1 MARISKYQSSDNAIP
16 FAVIMWKGVRYL
28 RLSKKDGDN
37 DEEGKLESDSI
48 SNQRYIIQDYLSENP
63 DIEIVEE
70 YIDDGYSGL
79 NFNRPGFMKMIEDI
93 RTGKVNCVIV
103 KDLSR
108 FGRNYLEAG
117 NYLDIFFPIMNVR
130 FIAINDTIDS
140 YLYPSS
146 LNNISASFKNV
157 MNEEY
162 SRDISNKIRSTF
174 VAKRESGEYICG
186 FPLYGYVRDPNDHG
200 KLLLD
205 NEAAAIVKQIFE
217 WFSEGYSYRGI
228 TFRLNELGVP
238 SPNKYKS
245 LKYSNY
251 RRSRSSGLWTIP
263 TIKGILSNQMYTGDL
278 VQGKYEKI
286 NHKVK
291 KIRRLNEDRW
301 VIIEAHHEAIVDKEL
316 FLNVQ
321 KLMHRDMRISPT
333 QKELGL
339 FSGFL
344 KCADCGRQMVKKK
357 ASREKAREKYHYYTC
372 ATYDLKTKSACTRHT
387 MRSDKLESVVFTVI
401 TKYIDLAVD
410 MEHLLKKIHDSP
422 KKKAA
427 SNRLSDLLHAKEKE
441 REKIEGILLDLYPD
455 LKSGII
461 SRSQYLLLK
470 QRYDSEIKEIN
481 QAISN
486 IRQTLN
492 HEIHSLDG
500 ENDFIRHFR
509 EYRNIDKLTRE
520 VLIALVDVIYIH
532 EGGAIEI
539 VFKFQ
544 DAFLHAAEYIN
555 NNKEVLEQNI
565 PSELEVDSFK
575 AVEAHV

>member
-130 FIAINDTIDS
+130 FIAINDNIDS

-186 FPLYGYVRDPNDHG
+186 FPLYGYVRDPNEHG

-205 NEAAAIVKQIFE
+205 NEAAAVVKQIFE

-228 TFRLNELGVP
+228 TFRLNELGIP

-301 VIIEAHHEAIVDKEL
+301 VIIEAHHDAIVDKEL
-316 FLNVQ
+316 FVNVQ
-321 KLMHRDMRISPT
+321 NLMHRDMRVSPK

-357 ASREKAREKYHYYTC
+357 ASREKAQEKYHYYTC

-387 MRSDKLESVVFTVI
+387 VRSDKLESVVFTVI

-410 MEHLLKKIHDSP
+410 MERLLKKIHASP

>member
-130 FIAINDTIDS
+130 FIAINDNIDS

-186 FPLYGYVRDPNDHG
+186 FPLYGYVRDPNEHG

-205 NEAAAIVKQIFE
+205 NDAAAVVKQIFE
-217 WFSEGYSYRGI
+217 WFLKGYSYRGI
-228 TFRLNELGVP
+228 TFRLNELGIP

-251 RRSRSSGLWTIP
+251 RRFRSSGLWTIQ
-263 TIKGILSNQMYTGDL
+263 TIKGILSNQMY
-278 VQGKYEKI
+278 Y
-286 NHKVK
+286 
-291 KIRRLNEDRW
+291 
-301 VIIEAHHEAIVDKEL
+301 
-316 FLNVQ
+316 
-321 KLMHRDMRISPT
+321 
-333 QKELGL
+333 
-339 FSGFL
+339 FSAG
-344 KCADCGRQMVKKK
+344 
-357 ASREKAREKYHYYTC
+357 
-372 ATYDLKTKSACTRHT
+372 KSAYC
-387 MRSDKLESVVFTVI
+387 S
-401 TKYIDLAVD
+401 
-410 MEHLLKKIHDSP
+410 
-422 KKKAA
+422 
-427 SNRLSDLLHAKEKE
+427 
-441 REKIEGILLDLYPD
+441 
-455 LKSGII
+455 
-461 SRSQYLLLK
+461 
-470 QRYDSEIKEIN
+470 
-481 QAISN
+481 
-486 IRQTLN
+486 
-492 HEIHSLDG
+492 
-500 ENDFIRHFR
+500 
-509 EYRNIDKLTRE
+509 
-520 VLIALVDVIYIH
+520 
-532 EGGAIEI
+532 
-539 VFKFQ
+539 
-544 DAFLHAAEYIN
+544 
-555 NNKEVLEQNI
+555 
-565 PSELEVDSFK
+565 
-575 AVEAHV
+575 

>member
-79 NFNRPGFMKMIEDI
+79 NFNRPGFTKMIEDI

-130 FIAINDTIDS
+130 FIAINDNIDS

-186 FPLYGYVRDPNDHG
+186 FPLYGYVRDPNEHG

-205 NEAAAIVKQIFE
+205 NEAAAVVKQIFE

-228 TFRLNELGVP
+228 TFRLNGLGIP

-263 TIKGILSNQMYTGDL
+263 TIKGILSNRMYTGDL
-278 VQGKYEKI
+278 VQGRYEKI

-301 VIIEAHHEAIVDKEL
+301 VIIEAHHEAIVDKEI
-316 FLNVQ
+316 FLNAQ
-321 KLMHRDMRISPT
+321 NLMHRDMRVSPT

-387 MRSDKLESVVFTVI
+387 IRSDKLESVVFTVI

-441 REKIEGILLDLYPD
+441 QEKIEGILLDLYPD

-481 QAISN
+481 QVISN
-486 IRQTLN
+486 IKQTLN

>member
-130 FIAINDTIDS
+130 FIAINDNIDS

-186 FPLYGYVRDPNDHG
+186 FPLYGYVRDPNEHG

-205 NEAAAIVKQIFE
+205 NEAAVVVKQIFE

-228 TFRLNELGVP
+228 TFRLNELGIP

-301 VIIEAHHEAIVDKEL
+301 VIIEAHHDAIVDKEL
-316 FLNVQ
+316 FVNVQ
-321 KLMHRDMRISPT
+321 NLMHRDMRVSPK

-357 ASREKAREKYHYYTC
+357 AGREKAREKYHYYTC

-481 QAISN
+481 QAISS
-486 IRQTLN
+486 IKQTLE

-509 EYRNIDKLTRE
+509 EYGNIDKLTRE
-520 VLIALVDVIYIH
+520 VLIALIDVIYIH

-565 PSELEVDSFK
+565 PSELEVDSFRT
-575 AVEAHV
+575 VEAHV

>member
-79 NFNRPGFMKMIEDI
+79 NFNRPGFTKMIEDI

-130 FIAINDTIDS
+130 FIAINDNIDS

-186 FPLYGYVRDPNDHG
+186 FPLYGYVRDPNEHG

-205 NEAAAIVKQIFE
+205 NEAAAVVKQIFE

-228 TFRLNELGVP
+228 TFRLNGLGIP

-263 TIKGILSNQMYTGDL
+263 TIKGILSNRMYTGDL
-278 VQGKYEKI
+278 VQGRYEKI

-301 VIIEAHHEAIVDKEL
+301 VIIEAHHEAIVDKEI
-316 FLNVQ
+316 FLNAQ
-321 KLMHRDMRISPT
+321 NLMHRDMRVSPT

-387 MRSDKLESVVFTVI
+387 IRSDKLESVVFTVI

-441 REKIEGILLDLYPD
+441 QEKIEGILLDLYPD

-481 QAISN
+481 QVISN
-486 IRQTLN
+486 IKQTLN

-555 NNKEVLEQNI
+555 NNKGVLEQNI

>member
-130 FIAINDTIDS
+130 FIAINDNIDS

-186 FPLYGYVRDPNDHG
+186 FPLYGYVRDPNEHG

-205 NEAAAIVKQIFE
+205 NEAAAVVKQIFE

-228 TFRLNELGVP
+228 TFRLNELGIP

-321 KLMHRDMRISPT
+321 NLMHRDMRVSPT

-422 KKKAA
+422 KKKAV

-539 VFKFQ
+539 VFTFQ

-565 PSELEVDSFK
+565 PSELKVDSFK

>member
-130 FIAINDTIDS
+130 FIAINDNIDS

-186 FPLYGYVRDPNDHG
+186 FPLYGYVRDPNEHG

-205 NEAAAIVKQIFE
+205 NEAAAVVKQIFE

-228 TFRLNELGVP
+228 TFRLNELGIP

-321 KLMHRDMRISPT
+321 NLMLRDMRVSPT

-422 KKKAA
+422 KKKAV

-565 PSELEVDSFK
+565 PSELKVDSFK

>member
-1 MARISKYQSSDNAIP
+1 M
-16 FAVIMWKGVRYL
+16 
-28 RLSKKDGDN
+28 
-37 DEEGKLESDSI
+37 
-48 SNQRYIIQDYLSENP
+48 
-63 DIEIVEE
+63 
-70 YIDDGYSGL
+70 
-79 NFNRPGFMKMIEDI
+79 
-93 RTGKVNCVIV
+93 
-103 KDLSR
+103 
-108 FGRNYLEAG
+108 
-117 NYLDIFFPIMNVR
+117 
-130 FIAINDTIDS
+130 
-140 YLYPSS
+140 
-146 LNNISASFKNV
+146 
-157 MNEEY
+157 
-162 SRDISNKIRSTF
+162 
-174 VAKRESGEYICG
+174 
-186 FPLYGYVRDPNDHG
+186 
-200 KLLLD
+200 
-205 NEAAAIVKQIFE
+205 
-217 WFSEGYSYRGI
+217 
-228 TFRLNELGVP
+228 
-238 SPNKYKS
+238 
-245 LKYSNY
+245 
-251 RRSRSSGLWTIP
+251 
-263 TIKGILSNQMYTGDL
+263 
-278 VQGKYEKI
+278 
-286 NHKVK
+286 
-291 KIRRLNEDRW
+291 
-301 VIIEAHHEAIVDKEL
+301 
-316 FLNVQ
+316 
-321 KLMHRDMRISPT
+321 
-333 QKELGL
+333 
-339 FSGFL
+339 
-344 KCADCGRQMVKKK
+344 
-357 ASREKAREKYHYYTC
+357 
-372 ATYDLKTKSACTRHT
+372 
-387 MRSDKLESVVFTVI
+387 I